1 MAAST
6 GQDTTMA
13 FGAFN
18 DLDRMVREQLQILRS
33 DPRLLDTPI
42 HGLVYEVDT
51 GRLRPVL

>member
-1 MAAST
+1 
-6 GQDTTMA
+6 MA